1 MLDDPRPGEAQSENV
16 TLRQLLPNAVTIL
29 GICSG
34 LMSLRFVQ
42 AGRVDLAVMFILLA
56 AVLDGLDGMLARRL
70 DATSKMGAEL
80 DSLAD
85 FLNFGVAPAIV
96 VFHAAMAS
104 APPIVW
110 VPVLVYSVC
119 ACLRLARFNIDR
131 SRPET
136 ADRLHFVGVPTPA
149 GALLG
154 LWPILM
160 GQAGIIDPAA
170 HPEAYALW
178 LALVGLMMIS
188 RVPTLSTKSIR
199 IPRARAKLVLIGV
212 AVLMGLLITRFW
224 LTMSLLALAY
234 ALILGRDIALWLRR
248 SR

>member
-136 ADRLHFVGVPTPA
+136 ADRLHFVG
-149 GALLG
+149 
-154 LWPILM
+154 
-160 GQAGIIDPAA
+160 QAGIIDPAA

-234 ALILGRDIALWLRR
+234 ALILGRDIALWLRK